1 MNKVSEARA
10 YLEAQSTGAFGRVI
24 ERALA
29 GGGVVHAA
37 SDCFLAGVPC
47 EDDARCLHVIF
58 QCSHLPALRRVL
70 LSMPQFERVRW
81 RRDFKGGYDTR
92 VRPIADFCR
101 HRRFGVR
108 TTEIAGSTEKPQI
121 TQILTQ
127 MDTDFDTNLSADE
140 QNETE

>member
-10 YLEAQSTGAFGRVI
+10 FLEDRSPGAFARVI
-24 ERALA
+24 EFTLA
-29 GGGVVHAA
+29 RGGVVHAA
-37 SDCFLAGVPC
+37 PDCFLAGVLC
-47 EDDARCLHVIF
+47 EDDARCLHVVF

-70 LSMPQFERVRW
+70 LSLPQFLRVRW
-81 RRDFKGGYDTR
+81 RRDFKGAYGVR
-92 VRPIADFCR
+92 ERPIADFCR
-101 HRRFGVR
+101 HRRFGVK